1 MCLKHTF
8 LCFLIHTKASVHQ
21 ISLNRHAVCPRSV
34 ALRTSKNK
42 RGINCPDRGAVSLGR
57 LLGWR
62 CEGPMGISVPPPSGP
77 QFAEVGELFPGKDHT
92 SQDPWLCHGSQ
103 TGVFQPGQH
112 LHRHVSSVISRHCPS
127 FECARELQRC
137 WQTFKVSLDSLSCG
151 LYPGSSPAVRRD
163 PGHGTQQQRV
173 PSMAEGWGPA
183 SGTTPLDRPGT
194 EAPPVD
200 HPGGEV
206 SLH

>member
-103 TGVFQPGQH
+103 TRVFQPGQH

-127 FECARELQRC
+127 FKCARELQRC

-151 LYPGSSPAVRRD
+151 LYPRSSPAGETGSRARH
-163 PGHGTQQQRV
+163 PAAAGAQHGRGLGAGLGDNSSGQAWDRG
-173 PSMAEGWGPA
+173 PSCGP
-183 SGTTPLDRPGT
+183 SRG
-194 EAPPVD
+194 
-200 HPGGEV
+200 
-206 SLH
+206 